1 MKKFFV
7 GVFVFSV
14 FGGAMT
20 AAMPAHAQG
29 SSATPQAGLANQ
41 LESCHQNVVQLTEQS
56 RGHRTK
62 LASLRAE
69 RKTLGVSGGELVR
82 YKLANLDQ
90 ELKERS
96 KQNQST
102 ITQIDSETK
111 RCELLAARA
120 AAGSRGT
127 QAPPRERKP

>member
-1 MKKFFV
+1 MKKIFV
-7 GVFVFSV
+7 GVVVFSAL
-14 FGGAMT
+14 GGAMQ
-20 AAMPAHAQG
+20 AHAQG
-29 SSATPQAGLANQ
+29 SSAPPQASLADQ
-41 LESCHQNVVQLTEQS
+41 LESCRQNVVQLTEQS

-90 ELKERS
+90 ELRERS
-96 KQNQST
+96 KQNQS
-102 ITQIDSETK
+102 IIAQIDSENK
-111 RCELLAARA
+111 RCETLAARA